1 MAAATRGIW
10 LVKSEPS
17 AYSFDQLVAD
27 GQTAWTGV
35 RNYTARNNLR
45 AMKKGDSVLFY
56 HSNEGK
62 AVVGL
67 ARVTR
72 EAYQDPTTEED
83 WSAVDIE
90 PVRPIRRPVTLD
102 ELRGDQIGSKMT
114 LFRLGRLSVVPVTSE
129 ELDRI
134 LELAKTPAAVEPAKA
149 RRKKER

>member
-45 AMKKGDSVLFY
+45 AMKKGDTVLFY

-67 ARVTR
+67 ARVSR
-72 EAYQDPTTEED
+72 EAYQDPTTGDD
-83 WSAVDIE
+83 WSAVDVE
-90 PVRPIRRPVTLD
+90 PVRPLPRPVTLA
-102 ELRGDQIGSKMT
+102 ELKADPVGSKMAII
-114 LFRLGRLSVVPVTSE
+114 RLGRLSVTPVTAE

-134 LELAKTPAAVEPAKA
+134 LDLGK
-149 RRKKER
+149 RRPQGFVR

>member
-1 MAAATRGIW
+1 MAAATRGTW

-45 AMKKGDSVLFY
+45 AMKKGDTVLFY

-67 ARVTR
+67 ARVSR
-72 EAYQDPTTEED
+72 ESYQDPTTEED
-83 WSAVDIE
+83 WSAVDVE
-90 PVRPIRRPVTLD
+90 AVRPLPRPVTLT
-102 ELRGDQIGSKMT
+102 ELKADPVGSKMA
-114 LFRLGRLSVVPVTSE
+114 LVRLGRLSVTPVTPP

-134 LELAKTPAAVEPAKA
+134 LDLAK
-149 RRKKER
+149 RRP

>member
-27 GQTAWTGV
+27 GHTAWTGV

-45 AMKKGDSVLFY
+45 AMKKGDTVLFY

-62 AVVGL
+62 AVVGV
-67 ARVTR
+67 ARVSR

-83 WSAVDIE
+83 WSAVDVE
-90 PVRPIRRPVTLD
+90 PVRPLPRPVTLA
-102 ELRGDQIGSKMT
+102 ELKADSVGSKMA
-114 LFRLGRLSVVPVTSE
+114 LVRLGRLSVTPVTQA

-134 LELAKTPAAVEPAKA
+134 LDLGK
-149 RRKKER
+149 RRP